1 MEDKIKKLDEIR
13 KHIDRLDTVLITTL
27 AERFSLMPEIARLK
41 KESNLPI
48 FQEKR
53 EQEIMKNLLAIAEKN
68 GLEKSFVEEVFL
80 SVFNEAKRIQHNI
93 IKKSK

>member
-27 AERFSLMPEIARLK
+27 AERLSLMPEIARLK
-41 KESNLPI
+41 KESDTPI

-53 EQEIMKNLLAIAEKN
+53 EQEIMKNLISIAEKN